1 MRLKILIALIAVI
14 PLPALA
20 ATNSAR
26 VIAATATSSSTQAAS
41 VNCLLKSDCA
51 GSWSPG
57 SADSGANEGVYV
69 QFETAVDSDTVK
81 LLTNVKDVKA
91 PFTVSVNGEVV
102 VVLGGNQGNLL
113 MAQELSNFDLAL

>member
-1 MRLKILIALIAVI
+1 MGLKIFIALIAVI

-20 ATNSAR
+20 ATNSAT

-41 VNCLLKSDCA
+41 VNCLLKSDCP

-69 QFETAVDSDTVK
+69 QFK
-81 LLTNVKDVKA
+81 
-91 PFTVSVNGEVV
+91 P
-102 VVLGGNQGNLL
+102 
-113 MAQELSNFDLAL
+113 LSIISTSSS